1 MCNVHYMAPYIFRT
15 LLAHLQLDYQQQ
27 ALGKRK
33 NDGKAPWAPNRTAPN
48 HPPPLLGACAT
59 ADASVAASFIDW
71 PNLRAYSSSALFYLT
86 RPTQPN
92 PTPRLNCAIRSMY
105 IYNLYPPPHIPMVSL
120 SFQRP
125 FLSTRENYTPKEFL
139 RGLFLL
145 RKRLSK

>member
-1 MCNVHYMAPYIFRT
+1 MYITWPHIYLERFWPTYNWITNNRLSEKGKT
-15 LLAHLQLDYQQQ
+15 MEKLLGH
-27 ALGKRK
+27 
-33 NDGKAPWAPNRTAPN
+33 RTAP
-48 HPPPLLGACAT
+48 HPTTPPPLLGACAT

-139 RGLFLL
+139 RLFLL
-145 RKRLSK
+145 RKN